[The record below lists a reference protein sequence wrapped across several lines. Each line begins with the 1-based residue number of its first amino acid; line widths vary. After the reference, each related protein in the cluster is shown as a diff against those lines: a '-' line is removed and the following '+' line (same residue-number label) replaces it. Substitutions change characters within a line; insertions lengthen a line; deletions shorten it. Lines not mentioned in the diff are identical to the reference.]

1 MIRRFALL
9 QTFVAVARAGKM
21 KQAAHELALTPGAVS
36 QRIRQLEEVAGRRL
50 FTRTSTGVELSAAGE
65 AMFVALAEP
74 FQAIEAVDKELG
86 APSSRRVTV
95 STTPSFAA
103 TWLVPRLAMFGRLYP
118 DIEIAV
124 EAGTHPVDL
133 KREPIDLAIRHGLGK
148 YPGLEST
155 WLVAP
160 ELIVVASPDLLK
172 NRAPLAR
179 PAEGRPVLDV
189 RRRREKPSD
198 LFRTEN
204 NGQAARLTDRHDR
217 VDKIAALQRD
227 LEEEPQR
234 AGTGVDGRYRCSGR
248 PQVQLVAMDIL
259 RSGLVERPAHEIR
272 EAFNVADILML
283 SVGAKPTDRHVLDQS
298 PAQRADGLVGHW
310 GLLS

>member
-36 QRIRQLEEVAGRRL
+36 QRIRQLEEAAGRRL

-74 FQAIEAVDKELG
+74 FQAIEAVDNELG

-95 STTPSFAA
+95 STVPSFAA

-124 EAGTHPVDL
+124 EAGTRPVDL

-155 WLVAP
+155 WLIAP

-172 NRAPLAR
+172 NRAPITR
-179 PAEGRPVLDV
+179 PADCLAFPLLHDFNRQDWPLWFEAHGVTAPDAKKGPAFSESHLIARAAVAGQGLALVRDIYVDDDLRSQRLGKALTVNWPLQFAYYAVATAEAMQKPAV
-189 RRRREKPSD
+189 RR
-198 LFRTEN
+198 FR
-204 NGQAARLTDRHDR
+204 DW
-217 VDKIAALQRD
+217 
-227 LEEEPQR
+227 
-234 AGTGVDGRYRCSGR
+234 
-248 PQVQLVAMDIL
+248 
-259 RSGLVERPAHEIR
+259 LVE
-272 EAFNVADILML
+272 EARQEV
-283 SVGAKPTDRHVLDQS
+283 
-298 PAQRADGLVGHW
+298 
-310 GLLS
+310 